1 MPVSEQLTP
10 MLQQYYAVKEQ
21 YRDAIVLF
29 RLGDFY
35 EMFDTDARVAS
46 KVLEITLTSRDAGK
60 AERIPMC
67 GVPCHAVE
75 GYIAQLL
82 AGGFKVA
89 ICDQV
94 EDPKLAKGVVKR
106 EVTRVITPGTVI
118 EQASLEEK
126 KNNYLAAVSSDLHG
140 NFGLAY
146 ADVSTGVF
154 ATTEIRGVRALE
166 RLVNEFV
173 RLQPSECL
181 WPAGQKRG
189 DEPAETA
196 GTVSDEADAVLS
208 ALTRVLP
215 RLFVTRYESQAFTR
229 ERAYRR
235 LTRHLGTVSLEGFG
249 CESLPLAV
257 GAAGALLAYL
267 EETQKTNLSHIN
279 RLTTYTTDQ
288 FMTLDIATRRNL
300 ELTQTIR
307 DGNRKGSLLWVLD
320 RTVTSMG
327 GRMLRDWVERPLVD
341 PAAIQQRLNA
351 VDTLVGDILFRE
363 ELRELLAAVY
373 DLERLVSRVT
383 YGVANGRDL
392 IALRDS
398 CAVLPRI
405 KEALRMANA
414 SAAGGVKDPLLGRL
428 EESLDALLDIA
439 ELLQAAIADNPPI
452 SVREG
457 NLIKAG
463 YHAEVDQLR
472 EASTSGK
479 RWIAELEAKER
490 EATGIKSLKVGFNK
504 VFGYY
509 IEVTN
514 ANRSLIPDRYIRKQT
529 LANAERFI
537 TPDLKEYENRI
548 LGAEER
554 LVELEYQ
561 LFVEVRQTV
570 AKAAPRIQQT
580 AGVLAQLDVLAALAA
595 VAVANGYV
603 RPVVDDSE
611 AIRIVEGRHPVVEK
625 MMQDGLFVPNDC
637 FLDHG
642 ENQFLLITGPNMAGK
657 STFMRQVAL
666 IVLLAQIG
674 SFVPA
679 SEARIGVVD
688 RVFTRVGAADDLATG
703 QSTFMVEM
711 NEVANILNNAT
722 RKSLV
727 ILDEIGRG
735 TSTFDGLSIAWAVT
749 EYLHDPARVGA
760 KTLFATHYHEL
771 TDMVERLPHARNFS
785 VAVEEEGESIVFLRR
800 IVPGG
805 TDRSYGIEVARLA
818 GLPAEILQR
827 AKEILGELE
836 GRREAEREEDRL
848 GGRKAEVAEGQKIA
862 GLAGI
867 REAELA
873 YDAVAVTGAGAVAGT
888 ATGAGTANL
897 VQLALFDRGLSA
909 VVEELCRLDISNLT
923 PIEAIN
929 KLHQLQQK
937 ALAEAGKSKKR
948 VSAAKTGGGR

>member
-1 MPVSEQLTP
+1 

-35 EMFDTDARVAS
+35 EMFDADAQVAS
-46 KVLEITLTSRDAGK
+46 RVLEITLTSRDAGK

-67 GVPCHAVE
+67 GVPYHAVE

-82 AGGFKVA
+82 ANGFKVA
-89 ICDQV
+89 ICDQM
-94 EDPKLAKGVVKR
+94 EDPRLAKGVVKR

-118 EQASLEEK
+118 ERASLEEK
-126 KNNYLAAVSSDLHG
+126 RNNFLVAINPDDHG

-146 ADVSTGVF
+146 ADVSTGAF
-154 ATTEIRGVRALE
+154 AAAEIRGAKALE

-181 WPAGQKRG
+181 WPSGQADAEGAEPVAMPAGASVAASEEDFPG
-189 DEPAETA
+189 
-196 GTVSDEADAVLS
+196 ADAVLP
-208 ALTRVLP
+208 AVTRVLP
-215 RLFVTRYESQAFTR
+215 RLFVTRYDPQAFSR
-229 ERAYRR
+229 DRAYRG

-249 CESLPLAV
+249 CESLPLAI
-257 GAAGALLAYL
+257 GAAGAVIAYL
-267 EETQKTNLSHIN
+267 QETQKTNLGHIN
-279 RLTTYTTDQ
+279 RLATYTTDQ
-288 FMTLDIATRRNL
+288 FMTLDVATRRNL

-341 PAAIQQRLNA
+341 PEAVRRRLSA
-351 VDTLVGDILFRE
+351 VQTLVDDILFRE

-392 IALRDS
+392 VALRDS
-398 CAVLPRI
+398 CAVLPGI
-405 KEALRMANA
+405 KEVLRTANA
-414 SAAGGVKDPLLGRL
+414 SAAGGVKDPWLGRL
-428 EESLDALLDIA
+428 EDSLDALADIA
-439 ELLQAAIADNPPI
+439 ELLRAAITDNPPI

-457 NLIKAG
+457 DLIKAG
-463 YHAEVDQLR
+463 YNAEVDQLR

-479 RWIAELEAKER
+479 SWIAELEARER

-509 IEVTN
+509 LEVTN
-514 ANRSLIPDRYIRKQT
+514 ANRSLIPDRYLRKQT

-537 TPDLKEYENRI
+537 TPELKEYENRI

-580 AGVLAQLDVLAALAA
+580 AGVLAQLDVLAALAT

-603 RPVVDDSE
+603 RPVLDDSDE
-611 AIRIVEGRHPVVEK
+611 IKIVEGRHPVVEK
-625 MMQDGLFVPNDC
+625 MLQNGLFVPNDC
-637 FLDHG
+637 LLDHE

-666 IVLLAQIG
+666 IVLMAQVG

-679 SEARIGVVD
+679 AEARIGVVD

-749 EYLHDPARVGA
+749 EYLHDPVKVGA

-771 TDMVERLPHARNFS
+771 TDMVERLPHARNYS

-800 IVPGG
+800 IIAGG

-818 GLPAEILQR
+818 GLPGEILQR
-827 AKEILGELE
+827 AKEVLSELE
-836 GRREAEREEDRL
+836 GRQEA
-848 GGRKAEVAEGQKIA
+848 GGAVVQAA
-862 GLAGI
+862 GTLEAGIQEAGI
-867 REAELA
+867 REAGLEAGLA
-873 YDAVAVTGAGAVAGT
+873 YDAVAAAGPEKS
-888 ATGAGTANL
+888 NL
-897 VQLALFDRGLSA
+897 VQLALFDRGHSA
-909 VVEELCRLDISNLT
+909 VVEELCRLDVANLT

-929 KLHQLQQK
+929 TLHQLQQK
-937 ALAEAGKSKKR
+937 ALAETGKSKR
-948 VSAAKTGGGR
+948 RASAAKT